1 MRCLL
6 FFLFGF
12 LASCQTSNTQFA
24 LIGDNPYQDYNF
36 PKYERL
42 IDDINSRT
50 LQWVLHVGDMKA
62 GGANCS
68 DENLKAIKRINQRFE
83 APFIVTPG
91 DNDWFDCARQSAGA
105 FDRRERLDRLREIFF
120 SNDLEMNVI
129 RQADGG
135 EHTEYVENLL
145 WIKDEIVY
153 GTVHLVGVTG
163 REGGLDI
170 HNEVMLAGVDWLEKI
185 FGEAERVNAKGIFI
199 ATQADLYPLTV
210 EPHLAGAICP
220 RCPLVRPY
228 YETFHE
234 ALIENLRRFDKPVV
248 LAVGDTHIFRVDKP
262 IYDNG
267 KLIEHFTRVETFGE
281 DQVHWVRVTVDIRS
295 REVFSFHQEI
305 IPENRGVGWAAGD
318 RELLRGDL

>member
-6 FFLFGF
+6 FFLIGF

-62 GGANCS
+62 GGATCS

-105 FDRRERLDRLREIFF
+105 FDRRERLDMLREIFF

-135 EHTEYVENLL
+135 EHTE
-145 WIKDEIVY
+145 
-153 GTVHLVGVTG
+153 
-163 REGGLDI
+163 
-170 HNEVMLAGVDWLEKI
+170 
-185 FGEAERVNAKGIFI
+185 
-199 ATQADLYPLTV
+199 
-210 EPHLAGAICP
+210 
-220 RCPLVRPY
+220 
-228 YETFHE
+228 
-234 ALIENLRRFDKPVV
+234 
-248 LAVGDTHIFRVDKP
+248 
-262 IYDNG
+262 
-267 KLIEHFTRVETFGE
+267 
-281 DQVHWVRVTVDIRS
+281 
-295 REVFSFHQEI
+295 
-305 IPENRGVGWAAGD
+305 
-318 RELLRGDL
+318 